1 MKLFFKQLLNKF
13 ASGAA
18 NSSAHSLNN
27 LVSIPTAPLDESEA
41 KAFSWDST
49 KSSFIKF
56 KILLEDYMELK
67 RKKFCIILK
76 NSI

>member
-41 KAFSWDST
+41 NASVQVV
-49 KSSFIKF
+49 
-56 KILLEDYMELK
+56 LRL
-67 RKKFCIILK
+67 R
-76 NSI
+76 

>member
-27 LVSIPTAPLDESEA
+27 LVSIPTAHLDESEA
-41 KAFSWDST
+41 RAFSSNST
-49 KSSFIKF
+49 SPEVISVKSKDLLKF
-56 KILLEDYMELK
+56 ANIFMLAEK
-67 RKKFCIILK
+67 
-76 NSI
+76 